1 MHAWYSEPW
10 NLLISSEERAQMG
23 KEEACDPAHGA
34 PQCIGIER
42 REKRLRVASEG
53 GEKSGEEMLGCRG
66 PRL

>member
-42 REKRLRVASEG
+42 KEAQS
-53 GEKSGEEMLGCRG
+53 S
-66 PRL
+66 